1 MLLPFCLLPAP
12 QKTSYVYFLEASV
25 IKLTLMKVLKMN
37 QLTDN
42 IYSSAAVDPY
52 GFFGETSCLIISC
65 HCKTS

>member
-1 MLLPFCLLPAP
+1 MLLPFSSPHP
-12 QKTSYVYFLEASV
+12 KKNSYVYFLEASV

-42 IYSSAAVDPY
+42 IYSSAAVVPY
-52 GFFGETSCLIISC
+52 GFFGKTSCFTIRC